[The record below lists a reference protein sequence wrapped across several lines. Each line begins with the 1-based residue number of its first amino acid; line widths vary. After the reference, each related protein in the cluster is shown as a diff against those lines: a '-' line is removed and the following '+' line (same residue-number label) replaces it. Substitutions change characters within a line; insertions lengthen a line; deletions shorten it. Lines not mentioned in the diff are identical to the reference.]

1 MTLDRISTVRRQFLT
16 AAALTFVAGF
26 SIVSTAQA
34 DTLDNIRKSG
44 EIKIGT
50 EGVYAPY
57 TYHDVSGK
65 LTGYDVEVSRALA
78 KKLGVKPV
86 FVETQWD
93 GMIAGLDAKRFD
105 IVVNQVTPTPE
116 RRAKYLFTKA
126 YTYNKGALIVKK
138 DNNTI
143 KSFDQL
149 KGLRAAQTITSNWGK
164 LAASLGA
171 NIVSANDFP
180 QSVQLVANGR
190 ADFAVNSDISTID
203 FLHHKPNAPVKIVA
217 YWKDPLE
224 IAIPLR
230 KGDERLQ
237 AELNK
242 ALDALQADG
251 TLSKLALQF
260 LGTDA
265 SKK

>member
-1 MTLDRISTVRRQFLT
+1 MTTQNLTRRTLV
-16 AAALTFVAGF
+16 AAASAAAFAFTFAGA
-26 SIVSTAQA
+26 VHA
-34 DTLDNIRKSG
+34 DTLDLVKASG
-44 EIKIGT
+44 ELKIGT

-57 TYHDVSGK
+57 TYHNDKGN
-65 LTGYDVEVSRALA
+65 LTGYDVEVARSIAA
-78 KKLGVKPV
+78 KLGVKPV

-116 RRAKYLFTKA
+116 RRAKYLFSVP

-138 DNNTI
+138 TNNEV
-143 KSFDQL
+143 KSFDFV
-149 KGLRAAQTITSNWGK
+149 KGRRAAQTLTSNWGK
-164 LAASLGA
+164 LADALGA
-171 NIVSANDFP
+171 QIVGAADFP
-180 QSVQLVANGR
+180 SSVQLVATGR
-190 ADFAVNSDISTID
+190 ADLTINSELSTLD
-203 FLHHKPNAPVKIVA
+203 FLRIQPNAPVKIVA
-217 YWKDPLE
+217 LWKDPIE

-230 KGDERLQ
+230 KSDAALQ
-237 AELNK
+237 AAVNK
-242 ALDALQADG
+242 ALDELQADG

>member
-1 MTLDRISTVRRQFLT
+1 MTTQNLTRRTLV
-16 AAALTFVAGF
+16 AAASAAAFAFSFAGA
-26 SIVSTAQA
+26 VHA
-34 DTLDNIRKSG
+34 DTLDLVKASG
-44 EIKIGT
+44 ELKIGT

-57 TYHDVSGK
+57 TYHDDKGN
-65 LTGYDVEVSRALA
+65 LTGYDVEVARSIAA
-78 KKLGVKPV
+78 KLGVKPV

-116 RRAKYLFTKA
+116 RRAKYLFSVP

-138 DNNTI
+138 TNNEV
-143 KSFDQL
+143 KSFDFV
-149 KGLRAAQTITSNWGK
+149 KGRRAAQTLTSNWGK
-164 LAASLGA
+164 LADALGA
-171 NIVSANDFP
+171 EIVGAADFP
-180 QSVQLVANGR
+180 SSVQLVATGR
-190 ADFAVNSDISTID
+190 ADLTINSELSTLD
-203 FLHHKPNAPVKIVA
+203 FLRIQPNAPVKIVA
-217 YWKDPLE
+217 LWKDPIE

-230 KGDERLQ
+230 KSDAALQ
-237 AELNK
+237 AAVNK
-242 ALDALQADG
+242 ALDELQADG